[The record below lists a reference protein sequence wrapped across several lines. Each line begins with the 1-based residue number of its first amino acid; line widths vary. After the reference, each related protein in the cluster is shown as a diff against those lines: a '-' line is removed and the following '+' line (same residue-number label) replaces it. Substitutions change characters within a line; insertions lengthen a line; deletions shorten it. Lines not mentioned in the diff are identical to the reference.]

1 MLISSDDLSAFTNYA
16 TGRRA
21 GMWVRLTYSQFPGW
35 THFTLLL
42 KARESS
48 QWGREAGQILHCWK
62 WGAQMTLPAYLWLV
76 IELTCDVIGESR
88 LSIISELLSSA
99 FNISYQFCKTNH
111 ATQGFKNKNYLSM
124 NKCCDLCVWGS
135 LRHVTGFYML
145 LPGILGMQVYQFPYQ
160 AFLKGHFLSFKGQM
174 IFEKHLN
181 TSLKDTNE
189 NTFQFS
195 LTEIKINLNL

>member
-1 MLISSDDLSAFTNYA
+1 MIYQHLPIMPQEGGQAHECALPTADFQDEHTSLS
-16 TGRRA
+16 
-21 GMWVRLTYSQFPGW
+21 
-35 THFTLLL
+35 
-42 KARESS
+42 
-48 QWGREAGQILHCWK
+48 CWK
-62 WGAQMTLPAYLWLV
+62 PMEVANGEEKPGRFCTVENDGLKWHFQ
-76 IELTCDVIGESR
+76 LTFGRKADLAFS
-88 LSIISELLSSA
+88 ISELLSSA
-99 FNISYQFCKTNH
+99 FSISYQFCKTNH

-135 LRHVTGFYML
+135 LRHVTGFYTL
-145 LPGILGMQVYQFPYQ
+145 LPGILGMQVYQFRYQ